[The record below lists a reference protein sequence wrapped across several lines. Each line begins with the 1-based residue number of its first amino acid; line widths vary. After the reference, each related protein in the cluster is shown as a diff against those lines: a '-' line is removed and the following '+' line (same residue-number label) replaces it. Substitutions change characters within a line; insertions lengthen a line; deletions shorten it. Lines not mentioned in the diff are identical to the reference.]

1 MVHLFSRITRLL
13 SRVAASKRLIT
24 ETDLPLLDP
33 SSSSNPVLDSS
44 TATPTAHNTLG
55 LLAGFGSGATD
66 PLTIEARKLNAD
78 VDAWIESLQLTT
90 LEHERVQVGNRAYAH
105 AMKVSGVLPEPNL
118 RNPHPLRRCERGKR
132 WSRWGIGGTRG
143 FALTTPA
150 DLAAEDGLHVP
161 ARGREGPGSRHGGA
175 QALFHLDSPSRHVD
189 RVSRP
194 RN

>member
-105 AMKVSGVLPEPNL
+105 AMKVGRATLA
-118 RNPHPLRRCERGKR
+118 PHLIIFLSPRCEIDGEWK
-132 WSRWGIGGTRG
+132 TRG
-143 FALTTPA
+143 
-150 DLAAEDGLHVP
+150 
-161 ARGREGPGSRHGGA
+161 ARR
-175 QALFHLDSPSRHVD
+175 
-189 RVSRP
+189 
-194 RN
+194 